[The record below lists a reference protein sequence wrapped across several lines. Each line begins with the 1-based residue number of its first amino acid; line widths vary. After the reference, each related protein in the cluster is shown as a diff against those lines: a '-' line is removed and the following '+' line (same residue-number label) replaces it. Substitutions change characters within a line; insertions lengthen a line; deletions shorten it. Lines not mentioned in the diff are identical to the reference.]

1 MWQIFQKIVANK
13 LTPNQCLI
21 LYGLSK
27 RISTGIGNQDDYD
40 NLIKEGFTKLDSVE
54 TSTGLVKHYPLT
66 QKGKKLIIELD
77 NYFLKAKKKT
87 NIQLMGKDFLDKISS
102 YREIFPAKKLPSGK
116 PARNNVKTLNESF
129 RWFFETYD
137 YDWDTIID
145 ATRMYVNEYRANDYM
160 YMQTSQYFIS
170 KQDKHRVKH
179 SALADYCD
187 MVIDG
192 VDTEDDHFKEKVV

>member
-1 MWQIFQKIVANK
+1 MWQIFQKILVNK
-13 LTPNQCLI
+13 ITPNQCLL
-21 LYGLSK
+21 LYSIYKKVTTGLEK
-27 RISTGIGNQDDYD
+27 DDDYAS
-40 NLIKEGFTKLDSVE
+40 LLSRGFIDENKVISSE
-54 TSTGLVKHYPLT
+54 
-66 QKGKKLIIELD
+66 GKKLMIQLD

-87 NIQLMGKDFLDKISS
+87 NIQLMGKDFLEKISS

>member
-1 MWQIFQKIVANK
+1 MWQIFQKILVNK
-13 LTPNQCLI
+13 ITPNQCLL
-21 LYGLSK
+21 LYSIYKKVTTGLEK
-27 RISTGIGNQDDYD
+27 DDDYASLLNRGFID
-40 NLIKEGFTKLDSVE
+40 ENKVISSEGRKLMI
-54 TSTGLVKHYPLT
+54 
-66 QKGKKLIIELD
+66 QLD

-87 NIQLMGKDFLDKISS
+87 NIQLMGKDFLEKISS

>member
-1 MWQIFQKIVANK
+1 MWQIFQKILVNK
-13 LTPNQCLI
+13 ITPNQCLL
-21 LYGLSK
+21 LYGIYKKVTTGVEDDNDYTNLLDK
-27 RISTGIGNQDDYD
+27 GFIDENKVISN
-40 NLIKEGFTKLDSVE
+40 EGRKLMI
-54 TSTGLVKHYPLT
+54 
-66 QKGKKLIIELD
+66 QLD

-87 NIQLMGKDFLDKISS
+87 NIQLMGKDFLDKIST

>member
-1 MWQIFQKIVANK
+1 MIQ
-13 LTPNQCLI
+13 
-21 LYGLSK
+21 
-27 RISTGIGNQDDYD
+27 
-40 NLIKEGFTKLDSVE
+40 
-54 TSTGLVKHYPLT
+54 
-66 QKGKKLIIELD
+66 LD

-87 NIQLMGKDFLDKISS
+87 NIQLMGKDFLEKISS